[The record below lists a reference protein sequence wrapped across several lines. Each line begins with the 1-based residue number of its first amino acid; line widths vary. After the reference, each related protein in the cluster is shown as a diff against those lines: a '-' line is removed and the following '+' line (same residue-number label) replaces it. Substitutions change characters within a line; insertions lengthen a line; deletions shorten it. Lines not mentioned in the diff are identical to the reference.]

1 MFFLRKNTPTWLI
14 FTIDSTIC
22 LFSVVL
28 AYLLRFNFS
37 IPPSDLADLPI
48 VIAIIIIF
56 RILSFIISGSY
67 TGIIRYTSTEDAM
80 RIFLVLISGS
90 LFFVLTNIFT
100 YYVYN
105 KIFIIPFSIIIIDF
119 LITTLVMI
127 SFRMVVKITY
137 IEYLNPN
144 REKTNV
150 VIFGAGEAG
159 VIAKGALDRD
169 AGTKYKVI
177 AFFDDDEKKIGKKLE
192 NVPIYSSDKI
202 TEILSTN
209 TVAHMIIAVQKILP
223 ARKQEIIE
231 QCMANNTK
239 ILSIPPVSRWING
252 ELSFKQIKK
261 VKIDDL
267 LERDVINL
275 DKRKISNDLSDKI
288 ILITGGCGSIGSE
301 LVRQIAS
308 FPHKKIIII
317 DQAESPLYNLEV
329 ELGEK
334 FKAAH
339 FEFILANIQ
348 NQKRMERIFDFFKP
362 EIIFH
367 VAAYKHVPVM
377 EENPYEAVNTN
388 VNGTK
393 IIADLALK
401 YHVEKFVMVST
412 DKAVNPTNVMGAS
425 KRIAEMYVQ
434 TLNQKGKTRYI
445 TTRFGNVLGSNGS
458 VIPLFDEQIA
468 KGGPVTIT
476 DPEITRYFMTIPE
489 ACQLILEAGCM
500 GKGGEIFIFDMG
512 KSVKIVDLAK
522 KMIKLS
528 NLTLGKDIQIV
539 YTGLR
544 PGEKL
549 YEELLNNKENT
560 LPTHHPKIMI
570 AKVRENDQNLINTQI
585 NTLIDLLGNQENFEI
600 VKQMKI
606 LVPEYISQNSVYEKL
621 DNYDN
626 KGINN

>member
-1 MFFLRKNTPTWLI
+1 MLFLKKNTPTWLI
-14 FTIDSTIC
+14 FIIDAIIC
-22 LFSVVL
+22 LFSVIL
-28 AYLLRFNFS
+28 AFLLRFNFA
-37 IPPSDLADLPI
+37 IPPLAMADLPI
-48 VIAIIIIF
+48 VIAIIMIT
-56 RILSFIISGSY
+56 RILSFILSGSY
-67 TGIIRYTSTEDAM
+67 TGIIRYTTIDDAM
-80 RIFLVLISGS
+80 RIFLVLLSGS
-90 LFFVLTNIFT
+90 VLFIFVNIFT
-100 YYVYN
+100 YFYFQGL
-105 KIFIIPFSIIIIDF
+105 FIIPFSIIIIDF
-119 LITTLVMI
+119 VVTTLVMT
-127 SFRMVVKITY
+127 SFRMLVKIAYVEFLT
-137 IEYLNPN
+137 PN

-159 VIAKGALDRD
+159 VIAKGVLERD

-177 AFFDDDEKKIGKKLE
+177 AFFEDDEKKIGKKLE
-192 NVPIYSSDKI
+192 NVPIYSADKI
-202 TEILSTN
+202 IEILSTN
-209 TVAHMIIAVQKILP
+209 TVAHMIIAVHRIHHT
-223 ARKQEIIE
+223 RKQEIIE
-231 QCMANNTK
+231 LCLANNTK
-239 ILSIPPVSRWING
+239 ILNIPPVSRWING

-261 VKIDDL
+261 IKIDDL

-275 DKRKISNDLSDKI
+275 DKHKITADLSDKT

-301 LVRQIAS
+301 LVRQIAD

-317 DQAESPLYNLEV
+317 DQAESALYNLEV

-334 FKAAH
+334 YKNAH

-348 NQKRMERIFDFFKP
+348 NYGRINRIFEHFKP
-362 EIIFH
+362 DLVYH

-377 EENPYEAVNTN
+377 EENPYEAVYTN
-388 VNGTK
+388 VNGSK

-401 YHVEKFVMVST
+401 INSEKFVMVST

-434 TLNQKGKTRYI
+434 TLNQKGRTKFI

-458 VIPLFDEQIA
+458 VIPLFNEQIA

-476 DPEITRYFMTIPE
+476 HPEITRYFMTIPE

-512 KSVKIVDLAK
+512 ESVKIVDLAK

-560 LPTHHPKIMI
+560 LPTYHPKIMI
-570 AKVRENDQNLINTQI
+570 AKVRENNAFTTNQQIELLIK
-585 NTLIDLLGNQENFEI
+585 LLEYQDNYKLVQ
-600 VKQMKI
+600 QMKV
-606 LVPEYISQNSVYEKL
+606 LVPEYKSQNSIYEKL
-621 DNYDN
+621 D
-626 KGINN
+626 

>member
-1 MFFLRKNTPTWLI
+1 
-14 FTIDSTIC
+14 
-22 LFSVVL
+22 
-28 AYLLRFNFS
+28 
-37 IPPSDLADLPI
+37 
-48 VIAIIIIF
+48 
-56 RILSFIISGSY
+56 
-67 TGIIRYTSTEDAM
+67 
-80 RIFLVLISGS
+80 
-90 LFFVLTNIFT
+90 
-100 YYVYN
+100 
-105 KIFIIPFSIIIIDF
+105 
-119 LITTLVMI
+119 
-127 SFRMVVKITY
+127 MVVKITY
-137 IEYLNPN
+137 IEFLNPN

-192 NVPIYSSDKI
+192 NVPIYTSDKI

-209 TVAHMIIAVQKILP
+209 TVAHMIIAVQKIQP

-231 QCMANNTK
+231 LCMANNTK

-267 LERDVINL
+267 LERDVIKL
-275 DKRKISNDLSDKI
+275 DKHKISTDLSDKI

-334 FKAAH
+334 FKTAH

-348 NQKRMERIFDFFKP
+348 NQKRMEKIFDFFKP

-401 YHVEKFVMVST
+401 YHIEKFVMVST

-434 TLNQKGKTRYI
+434 TLNQKGKTKYI

-476 DPEITRYFMTIPE
+476 HPEITRYFMTIPE
-489 ACQLILEAGCM
+489 ACQLILEAGSM
-500 GKGGEIFIFDMG
+500 GNGGEIFIFDMG

-570 AKVRENDQNLINTQI
+570 AKVRENDQDLINSQI
-585 NTLIDLLGNQENFEI
+585 NLLIDLLGNQENFEI

-606 LVPEYISQNSVYEKL
+606 LVPEYLSQNSVYEKL
-621 DNYDN
+621 DN
-626 KGINN
+626 

>member
-1 MFFLRKNTPTWLI
+1 MFFLKKNTPTWLI
-14 FTIDSTIC
+14 FIIDATIC
-22 LFSVVL
+22 LFSVIL
-28 AYLLRFNFS
+28 AFLLRFNFS
-37 IPPSDLADLPI
+37 IPPLAMADLPF
-48 VIAIIIIF
+48 VIAIIMIT
-56 RILSFIISGSY
+56 RILSFLLSGSY
-67 TGIIRYTSTEDAM
+67 TGIIRYTTTDDAM
-80 RIFLVLISGS
+80 RIFLVLLGGS
-90 LFFVLTNIFT
+90 VLFIFVNIFT
-100 YYVYN
+100 YFN
-105 KIFIIPFSIIIIDF
+105 FKGLFIIPFSIIIIDF
-119 LITTLVMI
+119 VVTTLVMI
-127 SFRMVVKITY
+127 SFRMLVKIAYVEFLT
-137 IEYLNPN
+137 PN

-159 VIAKGALDRD
+159 VIAKGVLERD

-177 AFFDDDEKKIGKKLE
+177 AFFEDDEKKVGKKLE
-192 NVPIYSSDKI
+192 NVPVLSSDKI
-202 TEILSTN
+202 PEILSTN
-209 TVAHMIIAVQKILP
+209 TVAHMIIAVHRIQH

-231 QCMANNTK
+231 VCLANNTK
-239 ILSIPPVSRWING
+239 ILNIPPVSRWING

-275 DKRKISNDLSDKI
+275 DKHKITADLSDKT

-301 LVRQIAS
+301 LVRQIADFS
-308 FPHKKIIII
+308 CKKIIII
-317 DQAESPLYNLEV
+317 DQAESALYNLEI

-334 FKAAH
+334 NKNAH

-348 NQKRMERIFDFFKP
+348 NYGRMKRIFEHFKP
-362 EIIFH
+362 DFVYH

-377 EENPYEAVNTN
+377 EENPYEAVITN
-388 VNGTK
+388 ISGTK
-393 IIADLALK
+393 IIADLALEINA
-401 YHVEKFVMVST
+401 EKFVMVST

-434 TLNQKGKTRYI
+434 ILNQKGKTKFI

-458 VIPLFDEQIA
+458 VIPLFNEQIA

-476 DPEITRYFMTIPE
+476 HPEITRYFMTITE

-500 GKGGEIFIFDMG
+500 GNGGEIFIFDMG
-512 KSVKIVDLAK
+512 ESVKIVDLAK

-560 LPTHHPKIMI
+560 ITTYHPKIMI
-570 AKVRENDQNLINTQI
+570 AKVREMNSDITLQQI
-585 NTLIDLLGNQENFEI
+585 ELLIDLLNSQDNYKL
-600 VKQMKI
+600 VQQMKV
-606 LVPEYISQNSVYEKL
+606 LVPEYKSQNSVYEKL
-621 DNYDN
+621 D
-626 KGINN
+626 

>member
-1 MFFLRKNTPTWLI
+1 MFFLKKNTPTWLI
-14 FTIDSTIC
+14 FIIDAIIC
-22 LFSVVL
+22 LFSVIL
-28 AYLLRFNFS
+28 AFLLRFNFA
-37 IPPSDLADLPI
+37 IPPLAMADLPI
-48 VIAIIIIF
+48 VIAIIMTT
-56 RILSFIISGSY
+56 RLLSFLLSGSY
-67 TGIIRYTSTEDAM
+67 TGIIRYTTTDDAM
-80 RIFLVLISGS
+80 RIFLVLLSGS
-90 LFFVLTNIFT
+90 VLFILVNIFT
-100 YYVYN
+100 YFYFHGL
-105 KIFIIPFSIIIIDF
+105 FIIPFSIIIIDF
-119 LITTLVMI
+119 VVTTLVMI
-127 SFRMVVKITY
+127 SFRMLVKIAYVEFLT
-137 IEYLNPN
+137 PN

-159 VIAKGALDRD
+159 VIAKGVLERD

-177 AFFDDDEKKIGKKLE
+177 AFFEDDDKKIGKKLE
-192 NVPIYSSDKI
+192 NVPIFSADKI
-202 TEILSTN
+202 PDILSTN
-209 TVAHMIIAVQKILP
+209 TVAHMIIAVHRIQHS
-223 ARKQEIIE
+223 RKQEIIE
-231 QCMANNTK
+231 LCLSNNTK
-239 ILSIPPVSRWING
+239 ILNIPPVSRWING

-261 VKIDDL
+261 IKIDDL

-275 DKRKISNDLSDKI
+275 DKHKITNNLSDKT

-301 LVRQIAS
+301 LVRQIAD

-317 DQAESPLYNLEV
+317 DQAESALYNLEI

-334 FKAAH
+334 HKNTH

-348 NQKRMERIFDFFKP
+348 NYGRMKRIFEHFKP
-362 EIIFH
+362 ELVYH

-377 EENPYEAVNTN
+377 EENPYEAVITN
-388 VNGTK
+388 VNGSK
-393 IIADLALK
+393 IIADLAIK
-401 YHVEKFVMVST
+401 FQAEKFVMVST

-434 TLNQKGKTRYI
+434 ILNQKGKTKFI

-458 VIPLFDEQIA
+458 VIPLFNEQIT
-468 KGGPVTIT
+468 KGGPITIT
-476 DPEITRYFMTIPE
+476 HPEITRYFMTIPE

-512 KSVKIVDLAK
+512 ESVKIVDLAK

-560 LPTHHPKIMI
+560 LPTYHPKIMI
-570 AKVRENDQNLINTQI
+570 AKVRENDLENTNQQIELLIN
-585 NTLIDLLGNQENFEI
+585 LLEEQDNYKL
-600 VKQMKI
+600 VKQMKV
-606 LVPEYISQNSVYEKL
+606 LVPEYKSQNSVYEKL
-621 DNYDN
+621 D
-626 KGINN
+626 

>member
-14 FTIDSTIC
+14 FIIDATIC
-22 LFSVVL
+22 LFSIIL
-28 AYLLRFNFS
+28 AFLLRFNFS
-37 IPPSDLADLPI
+37 IPPLAMADLPI
-48 VIAIIIIF
+48 VIAIIMIT
-56 RILSFIISGSY
+56 RILSFVFSGSY

-80 RIFLVLISGS
+80 RIFVVLLSGS
-90 LFFVLTNIFT
+90 LFFVLTNVFT
-100 YYVYN
+100 YFYF
-105 KIFIIPFSIIIIDF
+105 KGLFIIPFSIIIIDF
-119 LITTLVMI
+119 VVTTLVMI
-127 SFRMVVKITY
+127 SFRMLVKIAY
-137 IEYLNPN
+137 VEFLNPN
-144 REKTNV
+144 KEKTNV

-169 AGTKYKVI
+169 AGMKYKVI
-177 AFFDDDEKKIGKKLE
+177 AFFDDNEKKIGKKLE
-192 NVPIYSSDKI
+192 NVPIYSSEKI
-202 TEILSTN
+202 PDILSTN
-209 TVAHMIIAVQKILP
+209 TVAHMIIAVQKIQP
-223 ARKQEIIE
+223 VRKQQIIE
-231 QCMANNTK
+231 LCLANNTK
-239 ILSIPPVSRWING
+239 ILNIPPVSRWING

-267 LERDVINL
+267 LEREVINL
-275 DKRKISNDLSDKI
+275 DKHKISADLSDKT

-308 FPHKKIIII
+308 FPHKKIVII
-317 DQAESPLYNLEV
+317 DQAESALYNLEV
-329 ELGEK
+329 EMGEK
-334 FKAAH
+334 FKTAH

-348 NQKRMERIFDFFKP
+348 NYGRMNRIFEFFKP
-362 EIIFH
+362 ELVFH

-388 VNGTK
+388 VCGTK

-401 YHVEKFVMVST
+401 YSAEKFVMVST

-425 KRIAEMYVQ
+425 KRIAEMYAQ
-434 TLNQKGKTRYI
+434 TLNQKGSTKFI

-476 DPEITRYFMTIPE
+476 HPDITRYFMTIPE
-489 ACQLILEAGCM
+489 ACQLILEAGSM

-512 KSVKIVDLAK
+512 ESVKIVDLAK

-528 NLTLGKDIQIV
+528 NLTLGKDIQII

-560 LPTHHPKIMI
+560 MPTHHPKIMI
-570 AKVRENDQNLINTQI
+570 AKVRENDTQYIETEVSELIN
-585 NTLIDLLGNQENFEI
+585 LLDKQDNFEL
-600 VKQMKI
+600 VKQMKV
-606 LVPEYISQNSVYEKL
+606 LVPEYISQNSVFEKL
-621 DNYDN
+621 D
-626 KGINN
+626 K

>member
-1 MFFLRKNTPTWLI
+1 M
-14 FTIDSTIC
+14 
-22 LFSVVL
+22 
-28 AYLLRFNFS
+28 
-37 IPPSDLADLPI
+37 ADLPI
-48 VIAIIIIF
+48 VIALIMIF

-90 LFFVLTNIFT
+90 IVFVLTNIFT

-119 LITTLVMI
+119 LVTTLVMI

-137 IEYLNPN
+137 IEFLNPN

-192 NVPIYSSDKI
+192 NVPIYTSDKI

-209 TVAHMIIAVQKILP
+209 TVAHMIIAVQKIQP

-231 QCMANNTK
+231 LCMANNTK

-267 LERDVINL
+267 LERDVIKL
-275 DKRKISNDLSDKI
+275 DKHKISTDLSDKI

-334 FKAAH
+334 FKTAH

-348 NQKRMERIFDFFKP
+348 NQKRMEKIFDFFKP

-401 YHVEKFVMVST
+401 YHIEKFVMVST

-434 TLNQKGKTRYI
+434 TLNQKGKTKYI

-476 DPEITRYFMTIPE
+476 HPEITRYFMTIPE
-489 ACQLILEAGCM
+489 ACQLILEAGSM
-500 GKGGEIFIFDMG
+500 GNGGEIFIFDMG

-570 AKVRENDQNLINTQI
+570 AKVRENDQDLINSQI
-585 NTLIDLLGNQENFEI
+585 NLLIDLLGNQENFEI

-606 LVPEYISQNSVYEKL
+606 LVPEYISQNSVFEKL
-621 DNYDN
+621 DN
-626 KGINN
+626 

>member
-1 MFFLRKNTPTWLI
+1 MFFFRKNTPTWLI
-14 FTIDSTIC
+14 FIIDSTIC
-22 LFSVVL
+22 LFSVII

-37 IPPSDLADLPI
+37 IPPSDMADLPI
-48 VIAIIIIF
+48 VIALIMIF

-90 LFFVLTNIFT
+90 IVFVLTNIFT

-119 LITTLVMI
+119 LVTTLVMI

-137 IEYLNPN
+137 IEFLNPN

-192 NVPIYSSDKI
+192 NVPIYTSDKI

-209 TVAHMIIAVQKILP
+209 TVAHMIIAVQKIQP

-231 QCMANNTK
+231 LCMANNTK

-267 LERDVINL
+267 LERDVIKL
-275 DKRKISNDLSDKI
+275 DKHKISTDLSDKI

-334 FKAAH
+334 FKTAH

-348 NQKRMERIFDFFKP
+348 NQKRMEKIFDFFKP

-401 YHVEKFVMVST
+401 YHIEKFVMVST

-434 TLNQKGKTRYI
+434 TLNQKGKTKYI

-476 DPEITRYFMTIPE
+476 HPEITRYFMTIPE
-489 ACQLILEAGCM
+489 ACQLILEAGSM
-500 GKGGEIFIFDMG
+500 GNGGEIFIFDMG

-570 AKVRENDQNLINTQI
+570 AKVRENDQDLINSQI
-585 NTLIDLLGNQENFEI
+585 NLLIDLLGNQENFEI

-606 LVPEYISQNSVYEKL
+606 LVPEYISQNSVFEKL
-621 DNYDN
+621 DN
-626 KGINN
+626 

>member
-1 MFFLRKNTPTWLI
+1 M
-14 FTIDSTIC
+14 
-22 LFSVVL
+22 
-28 AYLLRFNFS
+28 
-37 IPPSDLADLPI
+37 ADLPI
-48 VIAIIIIF
+48 VIALIMIF

-90 LFFVLTNIFT
+90 IVFVLTNIFT

-119 LITTLVMI
+119 LVTTLVMI

-137 IEYLNPN
+137 IEFLNPN

-192 NVPIYSSDKI
+192 NVPIYTSDKI

-209 TVAHMIIAVQKILP
+209 TVAHMIIAVQKIQP

-231 QCMANNTK
+231 LCMANNTK

-267 LERDVINL
+267 LERDVIKL
-275 DKRKISNDLSDKI
+275 DKHKISTDLSDKI

-334 FKAAH
+334 FKTAH

-348 NQKRMERIFDFFKP
+348 NQKRMEKIFDFFKP

-401 YHVEKFVMVST
+401 YHIEKFVMVST

-434 TLNQKGKTRYI
+434 TLNQKGKTKYI

-476 DPEITRYFMTIPE
+476 HPEITRYFMTIPE
-489 ACQLILEAGCM
+489 ACQLILEAGSM
-500 GKGGEIFIFDMG
+500 GNGGEIFIFDMG

-570 AKVRENDQNLINTQI
+570 AKVRENDQDLINSQI
-585 NTLIDLLGNQENFEI
+585 NLLIDLLGNQENFEI

-606 LVPEYISQNSVYEKL
+606 LVPEYLSQNSVYEKL
-621 DNYDN
+621 DN
-626 KGINN
+626 